1 MADDRELDRMLE
13 EELTA
18 VPPPGDQLTEITPWR
33 RAIARLIGGS
43 AMVLFAMTPLGYLMN
58 VAGVLLMMLGFR
70 MLRREN
76 RWFAAGWLLSMAN
89 MALML
94 VYLAWPATAYW
105 TLEEM
110 AVVNLL
116 ATAALLGQYFCLWWG
131 VRAVR
136 RASGRTDQAG
146 SAGLLFFSCLLGTAV
161 SLSGLRGLLPGLAI
175 AALLIFALFQLGKVG
190 RLMDG
195 VGYAVKMAPVRT
207 PEWAV
212 WLVWLVCCA
221 LCVPLA
227 GAIGAH
233 YPMDW
238 TPREPIEHTAL
249 EAIRTDLL
257 NLGMPPYVLE
267 DLTVEEIRALKEAV
281 RMEVS
286 IDTQPFNEGREF
298 RGANFRRTVYDVREM
313 LFTSVAVEMPDG
325 RWRVI
330 HHFVWQ
336 NRPEIRGGTDY
347 ILLST
352 PYNRNEE
359 DWLPVGEPTASGRLL
374 YDQDGVTYVGDFYE
388 LGIREYL
395 IYSMFED
402 PQPAR
407 SPYAAFTFPKE
418 GERFRG
424 YLIYETEPLESAWI
438 LDSWIYYTHQDR
450 PFNYPFV
457 TAKMSY
463 EDGWNSRYYQTR
475 GDAVQ
480 VLLDE

>member
-195 VGYAVKMAPVRT
+195 VGYAVKMAPVRI

-227 GAIGAH
+227 GQE
-233 YPMDW
+233 
-238 TPREPIEHTAL
+238 R
-249 EAIRTDLL
+249 
-257 NLGMPPYVLE
+257 
-267 DLTVEEIRALKEAV
+267 
-281 RMEVS
+281 
-286 IDTQPFNEGREF
+286 
-298 RGANFRRTVYDVREM
+298 
-313 LFTSVAVEMPDG
+313 
-325 RWRVI
+325 
-330 HHFVWQ
+330 
-336 NRPEIRGGTDY
+336 
-347 ILLST
+347 LS
-352 PYNRNEE
+352 
-359 DWLPVGEPTASGRLL
+359 
-374 YDQDGVTYVGDFYE
+374 
-388 LGIREYL
+388 
-395 IYSMFED
+395 
-402 PQPAR
+402 
-407 SPYAAFTFPKE
+407 
-418 GERFRG
+418 
-424 YLIYETEPLESAWI
+424 
-438 LDSWIYYTHQDR
+438 
-450 PFNYPFV
+450 
-457 TAKMSY
+457 
-463 EDGWNSRYYQTR
+463 
-475 GDAVQ
+475 
-480 VLLDE
+480 

>member
-76 RWFAAGWLLSMAN
+76 RWFAAGWRLSMAN

-110 AVVNLL
+110 TVVNLS
-116 ATAALLGQYFCLWWG
+116 ASAILLGQFFCLWRG

-257 NLGMPPYVLE
+257 DLGMPPYVLE

-286 IDTQPFNEGREF
+286 VDTQPFNEGREF
-298 RGANFRRTVYDVREM
+298 RGTNFRRTVYDVREM
-313 LFTSVAVEMPDG
+313 LFTSVAIEMPDG
-325 RWRVI
+325 HWRVI
-330 HHFVWQ
+330 HHFV
-336 NRPEIRGGTDY
+336 
-347 ILLST
+347 
-352 PYNRNEE
+352 
-359 DWLPVGEPTASGRLL
+359 
-374 YDQDGVTYVGDFYE
+374 
-388 LGIREYL
+388 
-395 IYSMFED
+395 
-402 PQPAR
+402 
-407 SPYAAFTFPKE
+407 
-418 GERFRG
+418 
-424 YLIYETEPLESAWI
+424 
-438 LDSWIYYTHQDR
+438 
-450 PFNYPFV
+450 
-457 TAKMSY
+457 
-463 EDGWNSRYYQTR
+463 
-475 GDAVQ
+475 
-480 VLLDE
+480 